1 MKSVVLKMV
10 CDAGWTNAAG
20 EFISRE
26 LLVNLNLD
34 TGLVSPHF
42 ENDTDVLNAYGP
54 TPVSGLLFE
63 PAGLDD
69 GSALILQPA
78 WDFTGKAAGFHLMCQ
93 SLNANKLLLK
103 RWAVEQESLP
113 LVSLNYRGEAIAE
126 RRAA

>member
-20 EFISRE
+20 EFIARA
-26 LLVNLNLD
+26 LLVKLNLD
-34 TGLVSPHF
+34 TGLLSPHF
-42 ENDTDVLNAYGP
+42 ENDPDVLNAWGP
-54 TPVSGLLFE
+54 TPISGLLFE

-78 WDFTGKAAGFHLMCQ
+78 WDFTGKAVGFHIRCQ
-93 SLNANKLLLK
+93 SLNANKLQLK
-103 RWAVEQESLP
+103 RWAACQESLA
-113 LVSLNYRGEAIAE
+113 LVSLNYRNEARAE

>member
-20 EFISRE
+20 EFIARS
-26 LLVNLNLD
+26 LLVKLNLD
-34 TGLVSPHF
+34 TGLVSPYF
-42 ENDTDVLNAYGP
+42 DNDPAVLDARGP
-54 TPVSGLLFE
+54 TPVGGLLFE

-78 WDFTGKAAGFHLMCQ
+78 WDFTGKAVGFHLMCQ

-103 RWAVEQESLP
+103 RWAACQESLP
-113 LVSLNYRGEAIAE
+113 LVSLIYRNEASAE